1 MCLVFLGKALQVLE
15 SRGLDGCPWTVQASP
30 AVGIPR
36 KDLLTCLA
44 AAEEGWIFVLKGR
57 LGLALVALGISMHS
71 EDMRSRWWTLWAKA
85 WNEQ

>member
-1 MCLVFLGKALQVLE
+1 MSRVFEEGITGPRK
-15 SRGLDGCPWTVQASP
+15 PWPGWVSHGRCWSP

-57 LGLALVALGISMHS
+57 LGLALVALGILMHS
-71 EDMRSRWWTLWAKA
+71 EDMRSRWRTLWAKA